1 MDSLTTHSLSFEMSQ
16 IVNYLVREMKVDISD
31 CMQQQKTAFPH
42 EDSHVSLSPASVLSV
57 ESKKTERK

>member
-1 MDSLTTHSLSFEMSQ
+1 MSQ

-57 ESKKTERK
+57 ESKKEEIAGSPGENNFLR